1 MDLGRLIDAAKQL
14 FEGGGVDGLK
24 DAAVDIK
31 DIAEG
36 EGSVAE
42 KLQAGAE
49 AIQDTGAPPQAG

>member
-14 FEGGGVDGLK
+14 FEGGGVDGITDAATELK
-24 DAAVDIK
+24 DV
-31 DIAEG
+31 AEG

-49 AIQDTGAPPQAG
+49 VIEKPGAE

>member
-31 DIAEG
+31 DAAEG
-36 EGSVAE
+36 EGSIVD
-42 KLQAGAE
+42 KVQAGAE
-49 AIQDTGAPPQAG
+49 AVKDPGEAGPAQ